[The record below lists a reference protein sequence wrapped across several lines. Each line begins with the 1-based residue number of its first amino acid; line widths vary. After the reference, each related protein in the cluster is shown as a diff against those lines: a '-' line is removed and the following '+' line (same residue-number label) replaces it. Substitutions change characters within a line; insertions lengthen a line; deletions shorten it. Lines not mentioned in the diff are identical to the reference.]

1 MKKPKPLK
9 TWVAI
14 LIVAVTVVL
23 TVTIEGV
30 TKLDCEGRL
39 FTVYFMGA
47 IIGAVAWEW
56 TETNK

>member
-23 TVTIEGV
+23 TVVIEIALH
-30 TKLDCEGRL
+30 LDCEGRL

>member
-30 TKLDCEGRL
+30 TKLGCEGRL